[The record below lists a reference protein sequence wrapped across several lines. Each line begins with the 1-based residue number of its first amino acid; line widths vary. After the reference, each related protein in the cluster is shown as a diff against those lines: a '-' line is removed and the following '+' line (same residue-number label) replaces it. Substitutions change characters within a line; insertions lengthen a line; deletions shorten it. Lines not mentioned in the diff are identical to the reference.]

1 MFKNHFITAIRNLT
15 RNKRYSFIIILC
27 LTVGLTACLLVAT
40 VVIND
45 LSYDRQWTKSKDIYR
60 ILMVPQQEKGGKAFA
75 QSYTGLGPTLQQ
87 QFPEVENYCRMGAY
101 PTTFRLGNG
110 SDGVKINCLQGDTTL
125 WNFLNLN
132 IVSGNPK
139 HLILGVNNIV
149 LSESLAKKYFPHTDP
164 VGKTIKDIP
173 HFGEN
178 QSYVITGII
187 RDMPSNSFLSAQAL
201 ILTRPF
207 PDENELRKDGAGTFF
222 QQFLL
227 LRPQTNIR
235 AFTKK
240 IDQWYE
246 NFTGKGNQTQFS
258 FEFQPL
264 SQIHL
269 HPKVGNDTDK
279 SGSIRNVYIFSGVAL
294 LLLLIA
300 CINFINLS
308 AARMM
313 KRVKE
318 SGIRKVLGAEKKQLM
333 MQFLTESLLF
343 FCISFILS
351 MVFYSIF
358 LHGVEKFIG
367 HTIGLSL
374 INHIGLSAVC
384 GGVILFVSL
393 FTGLYPAWLLSKP
406 KAITVVRGNLFRN
419 TDTAILRK
427 ILITGQFILAIVLI
441 VAMIVVRDQLYF
453 LNHKDLGY
461 NKNNLL
467 QIGYN
472 GWGTHGKAFKQEVLN
487 LQGVENASISK
498 WSPGAGAGWMSK
510 DVSDP
515 LDTTKKLQVWYISG
529 DIDLAKTLGLNLEK
543 GRWLNPALPTDA
555 INQDSLMNLGMDKLT
570 AVSKMQPI
578 LITAYTAKA
587 LGIKKLNKPA
597 GIILGIPVGIIQ
609 NFNSE
614 SLLES
619 LKPCVITAETDPQYG
634 NMLIRVFPGSEQTVQ
649 QEIYKLWQQF
659 YPDRILHL
667 DWISDILAKQYS
679 SEKKLSQLF
688 TLFSSLSIF
697 LACLG
702 LFGLIAFTAER
713 RTKEIGIRKVLGAT
727 VNGIVALLSKE
738 FLVLVL
744 IGFVIASPIAWWI
757 MNKWLQNFAYRVHIS
772 WWIFAIAGALAVFI
786 ALITV
791 SFQAIK
797 AAMANPVESLRTE

>member
-139 HLILGVNNIV
+139 HLI
-149 LSESLAKKYFPHTDP
+149 
-164 VGKTIKDIP
+164 
-173 HFGEN
+173 
-178 QSYVITGII
+178 
-187 RDMPSNSFLSAQAL
+187 
-201 ILTRPF
+201 
-207 PDENELRKDGAGTFF
+207 
-222 QQFLL
+222 
-227 LRPQTNIR
+227 
-235 AFTKK
+235 
-240 IDQWYE
+240 
-246 NFTGKGNQTQFS
+246 
-258 FEFQPL
+258 
-264 SQIHL
+264 
-269 HPKVGNDTDK
+269 
-279 SGSIRNVYIFSGVAL
+279 
-294 LLLLIA
+294 
-300 CINFINLS
+300 
-308 AARMM
+308 
-313 KRVKE
+313 
-318 SGIRKVLGAEKKQLM
+318 
-333 MQFLTESLLF
+333 
-343 FCISFILS
+343 
-351 MVFYSIF
+351 
-358 LHGVEKFIG
+358 
-367 HTIGLSL
+367 
-374 INHIGLSAVC
+374 
-384 GGVILFVSL
+384 
-393 FTGLYPAWLLSKP
+393 
-406 KAITVVRGNLFRN
+406 
-419 TDTAILRK
+419 
-427 ILITGQFILAIVLI
+427 
-441 VAMIVVRDQLYF
+441 
-453 LNHKDLGY
+453 
-461 NKNNLL
+461 
-467 QIGYN
+467 
-472 GWGTHGKAFKQEVLN
+472 
-487 LQGVENASISK
+487 
-498 WSPGAGAGWMSK
+498 
-510 DVSDP
+510 
-515 LDTTKKLQVWYISG
+515 
-529 DIDLAKTLGLNLEK
+529 LGLNLEK

-757 MNKWLQNFAYRVHIS
+757 MNKWLQNFAYRIHIS